1 MSDLKG
7 KVIVLT
13 GASSGFGRGAA
24 IQFAKRGATLVL
36 AARREH
42 LLEDLVKECENLGA
56 KALAVPTDVSKSYD
70 VELLAEA
77 AIGRFKKIDIWV
89 NDAGA
94 GAIGRFTDIP
104 LEDHIKVIEVDLV
117 GTMVGSYHAMK
128 QFEKQGHGTLINIAS
143 VLGKVPAPYYASY
156 AAAKHGVVGLGAALR
171 QELLAQK
178 IDTIHVCTIM
188 PMAMNTP
195 FFEHSSNYTRH
206 EATPVPPLD
215 DAQKVIDEIVKM
227 ATSPRDEVPVG
238 MTGGSNLLLHNVVPL
253 VSEATMAALTH
264 RAQMIDAPAASTT
277 SGALQKPSN
286 KGSGIRDM
294 KLKK

>member
-24 IQFAKRGATLVL
+24 IQFAQRGATLVL

-117 GTMVGSYHAMK
+117 GTMIGSYHAMK

-195 FFEHSSNYTRH
+195 FYEHSSNYTRH

-227 ATSPRDEVPVG
+227 ATSPKDEVPVG

-286 KGSGIRDM
+286 KGSGVRDM

>member
-7 KVIVLT
+7 KVVVLT

-24 IQFAKRGATLVL
+24 IQFAQKGATLVL
-36 AARREH
+36 AARREN
-42 LLEDLVKECENLGA
+42 LLEELVKECENLGA
-56 KALAVPTDVSKSYD
+56 IALAVPTDVSKSYD

-104 LEDHIKVIEVDLV
+104 LEDHIKVLEVDLI
-117 GTMVGSYHAMK
+117 GTTVGSYHAMK

-143 VLGKVPAPYYASY
+143 MLGKVPAPYYASY
-156 AAAKHGVVGLGAALR
+156 AAAKHGVVGLSAALR

-178 IDTIHVCTIM
+178 IDKIHVCTIM

-227 ATSPRDEVPVG
+227 ATSPKDEVPVG
-238 MTGGSNLLLHNVVPL
+238 MTSGSNLMLHNVVPL
-253 VSEATMAALTH
+253 VSEVTMAALTH

-286 KGSGIRDM
+286 KGSGVRDL

>member
-156 AAAKHGVVGLGAALR
+156 AAAKHDVVGLGAALR
-171 QELLAQK
+171 QELLAQN

>member
-24 IQFAKRGATLVL
+24 IQFAQKGATLVL

-104 LEDHIKVIEVDLV
+104 LEDHIKVLEVDLV

-143 VLGKVPAPYYASY
+143 MLGKVPAPYYASY

-171 QELLAQK
+171 QELLAQN

-206 EATPVPPLD
+206 EATPVPPMD

-227 ATSPRDEVPVG
+227 ATAPKDEVPVG

-253 VSEATMAALTH
+253 VSEATMAAVTH
-264 RAQMIDAPAASTT
+264 RVQMIDAPAASTT